1 MLVNFE
7 SLSDNS
13 KVWVYQSSREFSKN
27 EIEIILAKV
36 ESFVAEWKRHGKGLK
51 ASYQIK
57 YNQFIVL
64 AVDEDYNE
72 VSGCSIDS
80 SVNLMKQ
87 FERAFNLDLTNRLNI
102 SFRDND
108 TINVVNL
115 SEFKNFVKLGKITD
129 NTVVFNNMIAT
140 KDELKKNWEVSADK
154 SWHKQFLV
162 S

>member
-13 KVWVYQSSREFSKN
+13 KVWVYQCNRELTKN
-27 EIEIILAKV
+27 EIEIIVTKI
-36 ESFVAEWKRHGKGLK
+36 EIFVAGWKRHGKGLK

-57 YNQFIVL
+57 HNQFIIL
-64 AVDEDYNE
+64 AVDEDYSQ

-87 FERAFNLDLTNRLNI
+87 FERAFNVDLTNRLNV
-102 SFRDND
+102 SFRINN

-115 SEFKNFVKLGKITD
+115 SEFKNFIKLGKITGT
-129 NTVVFNNMIAT
+129 TVVFNNMITT
-140 KDELKKNWEVSADK
+140 KNELSSKWEVTADK
-154 SWHKQFLV
+154 SWHNQFLI

>member
-7 SLSDNS
+7 SLSGSS
-13 KVWVYQSSREFSKN
+13 KVWVYQSNREFADN
-27 EIEIILAKV
+27 EIEIMVAKI

-51 ASYQIK
+51 ASYKII

-87 FERAFNLDLTNRLNI
+87 FEDAFELDLTNRLNI
-102 SFRDND
+102 SFRNNRD
-108 TINVVNL
+108 INVVSL
-115 SEFKNFVKLGKITD
+115 TEFKAFVKLGKITSS
-129 NTVVFNNMIAT
+129 TIVFNNMITT
-140 KDELKKNWEVSADK
+140 KAELSNKWEVTTDK
-154 SWHKQFLV
+154 SWHKQYLI